1 MFAKIVAKE
10 INGEPLQQKKEMIS
24 PSFIKTYKEK
34 TKNKIMAKKYIWQ
47 LRSSMMRNL
56 GIVRNERSIL
66 RGLTETIKIERES
79 QGLSAKLNDM
89 ILVSKFII
97 IGAYK
102 RMESRGCHLRSDF
115 LESKKEFL
123 THIDQTHSDLEKDI
137 QWILKNKG
145 ILKKEDSLAS

>member
-1 MFAKIVAKE
+1 M
-10 INGEPLQQKKEMIS
+10 
-24 PSFIKTYKEK
+24 T
-34 TKNKIMAKKYIWQ
+34 KKYIWQ

-56 GIVRNERSIL
+56 GILRNESSIL
-66 RGLTETIKIERES
+66 RGLTEIVKIERES

-123 THIDQTHSDLEKDI
+123 THIDQNHSNLEKDI
-137 QWILKNKG
+137 QCILKNKD